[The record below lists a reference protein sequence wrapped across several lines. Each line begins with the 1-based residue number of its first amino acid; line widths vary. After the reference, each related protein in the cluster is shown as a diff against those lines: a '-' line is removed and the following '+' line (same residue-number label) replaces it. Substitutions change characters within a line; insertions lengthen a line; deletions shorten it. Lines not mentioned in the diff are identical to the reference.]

1 VRLSTSP
8 LFRAVCAG
16 ALVVLAG
23 WLRLRHLGLAEFKAD
38 EAIALRIGHDILHG
52 DIRTVGLTSSS
63 GAANPPLYVYLVAA
77 MLGISN
83 NPLFATAVVAVL
95 AVIAVGL
102 TYVVLRGRFGAG
114 VALLSV
120 AFFATAPWAVLYG
133 RHLWQQDLLPTVTVA
148 LLWSLFVMLERGAS
162 RVVLLVP
169 ILLSIAI
176 QLNLSAV
183 ALALPVLAV
192 LAYRARTIRWAL
204 LAAGVVIG
212 LVLLGPWLAH
222 DAKHGFHDVVV
233 IAENGRGHGASAR
246 GTGTIEA
253 IRQTV
258 HLVGAGGW
266 SFVVGAS
273 RRAFADDAG
282 AAWTFGRAAGAAVV
296 VLLAL
301 GMVTSAVVVF
311 RGAGR
316 VRRWPLFELEADA
329 ACRALLLVWLV
340 GIWLSYLSSRAS
352 GVGPHYLIVSYPVSF
367 VLAALGLVDVA
378 GLLGRRWAAVL
389 VPAVAAAIVAG
400 YVAFSLSF
408 QHFLLQEGGTAGD
421 YGVIYDD
428 TAALAAAV
436 RARGLHADDP
446 VTEYLV
452 WGKLGPPEGVT
463 PQVKTRNRL
472 RDGSPLPCAGALR
485 AFGPLDACFP
495 G

>member
-8 LFRAVCAG
+8 RLQGVCAG
-16 ALVVLAG
+16 ALVVLAA

-52 DIRTVGLTSSS
+52 DVRTVGLTSSS
-63 GAANPPLYVYLVAA
+63 GAANPPLYVYVVAA
-77 MLGISN
+77 LLGISN
-83 NPLFATAVVAVL
+83 NPLFATAVVGVL
-95 AVIAVGL
+95 AVIAVAL
-102 TYVVLRGRFGAG
+102 TYLVLRNRFGG
-114 VALLSV
+114 TVALLSV
-120 AFFATAPWAVLYG
+120 GFFATAPWAVLYG
-133 RHLWQQDLLPTVTVA
+133 RHLWQQDLLPIVTVA

-169 ILLSIAI
+169 VLLSIAI

-192 LAYRARTIRWAL
+192 LVYRARTVRWL
-204 LAAGVVIG
+204 SLAAGILVG

-222 DAKHGFHDVVV
+222 DARHGFHDVVV
-233 IAENGRGHGASAR
+233 IAENGRGHGTSAE

-273 RRAFADDAG
+273 RSAFAHDAG
-282 AAWTFGRAAGAAVV
+282 AAWTFGRVAGVAVV

-301 GMVTSAVVVF
+301 GMLTSAVVVA
-311 RGAGR
+311 RGVGR
-316 VRRWPLFELEADA
+316 VRRWPLVELEEDA
-329 ACRALLLVWLV
+329 ARRALLLVWLV

-367 VLAALGLVDVA
+367 VLAALGLVDGARFLGNRGVA
-378 GLLGRRWAAVL
+378 VV

-400 YVAFSLSF
+400 YVAFDLSF
-408 QHFLLQEGGTAGD
+408 QHFLLREGGTAGD
-421 YGVIYDD
+421 YGVVYDD

-436 RARGLHADDP
+436 RARGLQADDP

-452 WGKLGPPEGVT
+452 WVKLGPPDGVT
-463 PQVKTRNRL
+463 PVRIRNRL
-472 RDGSPLPCAGALR
+472 RDAAPLPCGGVMR
-485 AFGPLDACFP
+485 SFGPLAACFP
-495 G
+495 R